1 MTTGRPETPV
11 AETTSTDRPASVQA
25 VRRLRRRMRY
35 PTVLAGG
42 ALLVLVSTF
51 GSVLVGSVAVPPA
64 DVLSIAAHQMF
75 PGWVADGGDPAL
87 QRIVWQYRM
96 PRALLALLVGAGL
109 ALVGAVLQ
117 AVVRNPLADPF
128 LLGASSGASFA
139 AVAVIV
145 SGAALGGM
153 VGLSGAAFL
162 GALTALV
169 LVYLMAGGRGRLT
182 PGRLVLAGVALSYL
196 FQAGYSFLL
205 QRADA
210 ARAAQSALFW
220 LLGSLAGA
228 RWHHLLLPAVVLLAG
243 MVVLLAQWRSLNAVL
258 AGVDTAIS
266 LGVPVH
272 RFRAQMFVLTSL
284 VTGVMVALTGAIAFV
299 GLIVPHAARM
309 LVGADHRRLL
319 PVSALWGAGFLQA
332 VDIAA
337 RVLDSPRELPLSV
350 VTAVFGVPFFLWLL
364 RRRATSRVVG

>member
-1 MTTGRPETPV
+1 MTTARPARSTVATTPV
-11 AETTSTDRPASVQA
+11 APPTSEQVGGGPRWRA
-25 VRRLRRRMRY
+25 RY
-35 PTVLAGG
+35 LGVLAGG
-42 ALLVLVSTF
+42 TLLLVAAT
-51 GSVLVGSVAVPPA
+51 VGSVTIGSVPVPPTE
-64 DVLSIAAHQMF
+64 VLSVAAHQVL
-75 PGWVADGGDPAL
+75 PWLPADSGDPVVH
-87 QRIVWQYRM
+87 RIVWQYRM
-96 PRALLALLVGAGL
+96 PRALLAVLVGAGL

-128 LLGASSGASFA
+128 LLGASSGASFG
-139 AVAVIV
+139 AVAAIV
-145 SGAALGGM
+145 SGVTVGGM

-162 GALTALV
+162 GALAALM
-169 LVYLMAGGRGRLT
+169 LVYVMAGGRGRLT

-210 ARAAQSALFW
+210 ARLAQSALFW

-228 RWHHLLLPAVVLLAG
+228 RWYNLLLPAAGLAAG
-243 MVVLLAQWRSLNAVL
+243 MVLLLAQWRSLNAVM
-258 AGVDTAIS
+258 AGTDTATA

-284 VTGVMVALTGAIAFV
+284 LTGVMVAVTGAIAFV

-319 PVSALWGAGFLQA
+319 PASALLGAGFLQT

-337 RVLDSPRELPLSV
+337 RLLDSPRELPLSV
-350 VTAVFGVPFFLWLL
+350 VTAVCGVPFFLWLL
-364 RRRATSRVVG
+364 RRRTTAQVVG